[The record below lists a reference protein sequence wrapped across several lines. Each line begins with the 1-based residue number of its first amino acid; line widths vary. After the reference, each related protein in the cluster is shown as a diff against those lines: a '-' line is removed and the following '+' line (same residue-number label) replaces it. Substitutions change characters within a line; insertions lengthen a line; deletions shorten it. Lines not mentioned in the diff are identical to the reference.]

1 MGREAK
7 LGMVF
12 VGILLTVFCALLLK
26 RLTKPTNLPTTS
38 LAGAAATKPGEST
51 PVARAAPVAPKVITP
66 ESNIS
71 NPPDYAGSS
80 RDLWG
85 SAKNS
90 SSATGSSN
98 YGETSRTTTGS
109 SLSSASEKGK
119 YQAPAIL
126 PTATPIADV
135 GNQYNQYAGG
145 AASQPIERSQ
155 QNSAASTSADESQSS
170 TPPPVS
176 YQSAY
181 GGASEYQ
188 SGSSNNVSPPNYE
201 RTNESQARIDAPA
214 APSAGSNTAFSG
226 SQNYQSHPADVTA
239 TAGYGNPTTSSA
251 RNSPAIAM
259 PGYGASDP
267 FVASNAKR
275 TTNQTVGQTTGSQN
289 QNGQFSAG
297 QTTANQAN
305 TNQGFSNQYNNSQTY
320 PAASTVTGA
329 NTIAAAAIASA
340 APVERNGD
348 QYTVQPND
356 SYWTISEKVY
366 GTGGYFKALYEH
378 NRKRS
383 KVADEL
389 KLGQV
394 LIVPDEGVLRRLY
407 PDLCPK
413 PRKTVA
419 SAQQRLTSATGRLR
433 GPGRTYTVTEGDTL
447 FEIARHELGKPSRW
461 AEIYD
466 LNRDVLGDDTD
477 YLRPGTELIL
487 PAAGDNSPRNNTANR
502 QPESLYPR

>member
-1 MGREAK
+1 MGSEAK
-7 LGMVF
+7 LGLVF

-26 RLTKPTNLPTTS
+26 RLTKPTTLPTAS
-38 LAGAAATKPGEST
+38 LAGSAAAKSGEST
-51 PVARAAPVAPKVITP
+51 RAMPPVAPKVITP

-71 NPPDYAGSS
+71 NPPDYAGNS
-80 RDLWG
+80 RNLWA
-85 SAKNS
+85 SAKNLS
-90 SSATGSSN
+90 SPTGSSN
-98 YGETSRTTTGS
+98 YGETSRTTTGT
-109 SLSSASEKGK
+109 SLSSAPESGK

-135 GNQYNQYAGG
+135 GNQSNQYAGA
-145 AASQPIERSQ
+145 AASQPIERSP
-155 QNSAASTSADESQSS
+155 QNSAASPSADESKSS
-170 TPPPVS
+170 TPLPV

-181 GGASEYQ
+181 GGADGYQ
-188 SGSSNNVSPPNYE
+188 SRSSNNVNPPNYE
-201 RTNESQARIDAPA
+201 RTNDPQARIDSPA
-214 APSAGSNTAFSG
+214 APSASSNTGFGS
-226 SQNYQSHPADVTA
+226 SQNYQSHPADATA
-239 TAGYGNPTTSSA
+239 TAGYDNSTPAST
-251 RNSPAIAM
+251 RNSAAVAM
-259 PGYGASDP
+259 PGYSASDP
-267 FVASNAKR
+267 FVAGNPKR
-275 TTNQTVGQTTGSQN
+275 TANQTVGQTTGSQN
-289 QNGQFSAG
+289 QTGQFSAG
-297 QTTANQAN
+297 QTTANQAY
-305 TNQGFSNQYNNSQTY
+305 TNQSYSNQNNNSQTY
-320 PAASTVTGA
+320 HAANTVTGA
-329 NTIAAAAIASA
+329 NTIAAAAIATA

-466 LNRDVLGDDTD
+466 LNRDVLGEDTD

-487 PAAGDNSPRNNTANR
+487 PVNSDSSPRNNTANR

>member
-1 MGREAK
+1 M
-7 LGMVF
+7 
-12 VGILLTVFCALLLK
+12 
-26 RLTKPTNLPTTS
+26 
-38 LAGAAATKPGEST
+38 
-51 PVARAAPVAPKVITP
+51 ITP

-71 NPPDYAGSS
+71 NPPDYAGNS
-80 RDLWG
+80 RDLWA

-109 SLSSASEKGK
+109 SLSPASEKGK

-135 GNQYNQYAGG
+135 GNQYNQYAGA

-155 QNSAASTSADESQSS
+155 QNSAASTSADESKSS
-170 TPPPVS
+170 TPLPV

-181 GGASEYQ
+181 GGADGYQ
-188 SGSSNNVSPPNYE
+188 SSSSNNVNPPNYE
-201 RTNESQARIDAPA
+201 RTNEPQAQIDSPTAQ
-214 APSAGSNTAFSG
+214 SASSNTAFGG

-239 TAGYGNPTTSSA
+239 TAGYGSSTPA
-251 RNSPAIAM
+251 STRNSAAIAM

-267 FVASNAKR
+267 FVAANPKR
-275 TTNQTVGQTTGSQN
+275 TTNLTAGQTTGLQN

-297 QTTANQAN
+297 QTTANQAY
-305 TNQGFSNQYNNSQTY
+305 TNQSFSNQYNNSQTY
-320 PAASTVTGA
+320 PATTTVTGA
-329 NTIAAAAIASA
+329 NTIAAAAIATA

-383 KVADEL
+383 KVADDL

-394 LIVPDEGVLRRLY
+394 LTVPDEGVLRRLY

-413 PRKTVA
+413 PRRP
-419 SAQQRLTSATGRLR
+419 SPAQTTADLGHRPITRSGSHLHSHG
-433 GPGRTYTVTEGDTL
+433 GNTL

-461 AEIYD
+461 AKTTI
-466 LNRDVLGDDTD
+466 
-477 YLRPGTELIL
+477 
-487 PAAGDNSPRNNTANR
+487 
-502 QPESLYPR
+502 

>member
-26 RLTKPTNLPTTS
+26 RLTKPTNLPTAS

-51 PVARAAPVAPKVITP
+51 PVARSAPVAPKVIAL

-71 NPPDYAGSS
+71 NPPDYAGNS
-80 RDLWG
+80 RDWA

-109 SLSSASEKGK
+109 SPSSASEKSK

-135 GNQYNQYAGG
+135 GNQYNQYTG
-145 AASQPIERSQ
+145 ATASQPIERSQ
-155 QNSAASTSADESQSS
+155 QNSAAPTSADESKSS
-170 TPPPVS
+170 TPLPV

-181 GGASEYQ
+181 GGADGYQ
-188 SGSSNNVSPPNYE
+188 SGSSNNVNPPNYE
-201 RTNESQARIDAPA
+201 RTNDPQARIDSAA
-214 APSAGSNTAFSG
+214 APSASSNTAFGS

-239 TAGYGNPTTSSA
+239 TAGYGNSTPAST
-251 RNSPAIAM
+251 RNSAAIAM
-259 PGYGASDP
+259 PGYSGNDP
-267 FVASNAKR
+267 FVASNPKR
-275 TTNQTVGQTTGSQN
+275 TTNQTVGQTTGSQT

-297 QTTANQAN
+297 QTTANQAY
-305 TNQGFSNQYNNSQTY
+305 TNQSFSNQYNNSQTY

-433 GPGRTYTVTEGDTL
+433 GPGRTYTVSEGDTL

-466 LNRDVLGDDTD
+466 LNRDVLGEDTD